1 MRPAAEFKGRP
12 ASQGIF
18 AGPVAGLGGVG
29 ARRRQSGNPAR
40 ERTDLEA
47 AIAAA
52 STAIAGLMERMES
65 EAAEMLGFQLA
76 MPEDAALAAPAF
88 AALSMQI
95 ARQWRQA
102 RE

>member
-1 MRPAAEFKGRP
+1 
-12 ASQGIF
+12 
-18 AGPVAGLGGVG
+18 
-29 ARRRQSGNPAR
+29 
-40 ERTDLEA
+40 
-47 AIAAA
+47 
-52 STAIAGLMERMES
+52 MERMES

-95 ARQWRQA
+95 ARQLRPG